1 MNLIRWN
8 PWREMES
15 WQNRMMNRF
24 FDRNLFD
31 FGETG
36 GELAMTNW
44 NPTVDIYEE
53 GDNIMVKADLP
64 GVDKDHVTVDLKD
77 NVLTISGER
86 SHENEV
92 KEESFYRKERA
103 YGKFSRSF
111 TLPSG
116 VDGEKIKAEYKNGV
130 LHVEIPKPEGERVR
144 KITVH

>member
-1 MNLIRWN
+1 MNVIRWN
-8 PWREMES
+8 PWREVET
-15 WQNRMMNRF
+15 WQNRMGWL

-31 FGETG
+31 FGNAE
-36 GELAMTNW
+36 GEMAMTNW
-44 NPTVDIYEE
+44 NPTVDVYEDE
-53 GDNIMVKADLP
+53 NNIVVKADLP
-64 GVDKDHVTVDLKD
+64 GVEKDHVTVDLKE

-116 VDGEKIKAEYKNGV
+116 VDGEKIKAEYKDGV
-130 LHVEIPKPEGERVR
+130 LNIEIPKPEAEKVK